1 MRPRSGIRSG
11 IRSTLVLLT
20 LLSTTTVFADKYY
33 DQVRSNLQ
41 SRYDYWH
48 NRDGGWTQL
57 PDLRDT
63 DLLDDGDY
71 TTVTYTLLKGN
82 SYKIVGACDNQ
93 CSNLD
98 LELRDDNGNLI
109 ERDNASDDIPIVEVT
124 PRRDGKFTLKVIMSD
139 CSSSAGCVY
148 GVDVYRAR

>member
-1 MRPRSGIRSG
+1 MRSFSGIRSSV
-11 IRSTLVLLT
+11 RSTLALLT
-20 LLSTTTVFADKYY
+20 LMSTATVFADKYY
-33 DQVRSNLQ
+33 DQVRANLQ

-57 PDLRDT
+57 PDLRD
-63 DLLDDGDY
+63 LDVVKDGDY
-71 TTVTYTLLKGN
+71 TTITYTLIKGN

-93 CSNLD
+93 CSDLD
-98 LELRDDNGNLI
+98 LELRDDNNNLI
-109 ERDNASDDIPIVEVT
+109 ERDSASDDIPIVEVT
-124 PRRDGKFTLKVIMSD
+124 PRRDGKFTLKVSMRD

>member
-1 MRPRSGIRSG
+1 MRPVPGIRSG
-11 IRSTLVLLT
+11 IRSTLALLT
-20 LLSTTTVFADKYY
+20 LLSATTVFADKYY
-33 DQVRSNLQ
+33 DQVRDNLQ

-63 DLLDDGDY
+63 DILDDGNY